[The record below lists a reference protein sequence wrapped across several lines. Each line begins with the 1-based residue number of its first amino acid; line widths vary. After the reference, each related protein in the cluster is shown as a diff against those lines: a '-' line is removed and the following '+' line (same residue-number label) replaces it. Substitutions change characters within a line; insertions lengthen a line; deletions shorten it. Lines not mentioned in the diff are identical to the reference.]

1 MATLTVNF
9 TASPNAVKYRVKYR
23 KTGTTSYTTIYVNT
37 SPATINADC
46 GSDYEGT
53 VEAICV
59 EGVPCNSY
67 QISSIN
73 ANSDG
78 DIEYTD
84 CVTGATVTQAVL
96 GVTTFYVCSR
106 TTPVALNVNVTIN
119 NMGAT
124 QSCAQASPINEEAS
138 GPVYWTAP
146 AVACP
151 PPQTTYYWKV
161 TPCQVGAPVPVD
173 SNVRTTDAS
182 FGVGNVVKLV
192 GAAYVNYCYTITD
205 ISPDTFGVLINDAEG
220 AFISCASC
228 EASL

>member
-23 KTGTTSYTTIYVNT
+23 KTGTSSYTTIYVNT

-138 GPVYWTAP
+138 GPVYWTAN
-146 AVACP
+146 AVDCVF
-151 PPQTTYYWKV
+151 YWQV
-161 TPCQVGAPVPVD
+161 TPCDPAALSVPGGVVKTSD
-173 SNVRTTDAS
+173 STISIGD
-182 FGVGNVVKLV
+182 VVKLV
-192 GAAYVNYCYTITD
+192 GSGYVGQDPASLNCYQITD
-205 ISPDTFGVLINDAEG
+205 YAAGPSGIVVDDATG
-220 AFISCASC
+220 AFETCLDCQNA
-228 EASL
+228 

>member
-1 MATLTVNF
+1 MATITVNF

-23 KTGTTSYTTIYVNT
+23 KTSTSSYTTIYVNT

-59 EGVPCNSY
+59 EGIPCNRY
-67 QISSIN
+67 EIN
-73 ANSDG
+73 NSGEDSG
-78 DIEYTD
+78 ILEYVDCATGNAAYTD
-84 CVTGATVTQAVL
+84 ISPYM
-96 GVTTFYVCSR
+96 TFFVCSR
-106 TTPVALNVNVTIN
+106 TLPNPSGDAAYQTGVSQV
-119 NMGAT
+119 
-124 QSCAQASPINEEAS
+124 AQAACVSPVQEEAS
-138 GPVYWTAP
+138 GPAYWTAP

-161 TPCQVGAPVPVD
+161 TPCEVGAPMPVD

-192 GAAYVNYCYTITD
+192 GSAYVNYCYTITD
-205 ISPDTFGVLINDAEG
+205 ISPDAFGVLINDAEG

>member
-9 TASPNAVKYRVKYR
+9 TTSLNAVKYRVKYR
-23 KTGTTSYTTIYVNT
+23 KTGTSSYTTINVTT

-59 EGVPCNSY
+59 EGIPCNSY

-84 CVTGATVTQAVL
+84 CATGNTVTQAVL
-96 GVTTFYVCSR
+96 GITTFYVCSR
-106 TTPVALNVNVTIN
+106 TTPIALNVNVTIN

-124 QSCAQASPINEEAS
+124 QSCAQSSPINEEAS

-151 PPQTTYYWKV
+151 PAQTTYYWTV
-161 TPCQVGAPVPVD
+161 TPCQVGAPIPLD

-182 FGVGNVVKLV
+182 FGIGNVVKLV

>member
-9 TASPNAVKYRVKYR
+9 TTSLNAVKYRVKYR
-23 KTGTTSYTTIYVNT
+23 KTGTSSYTTINVTT

-59 EGVPCNSY
+59 EGIPCNSY

-84 CVTGATVTQAVL
+84 CATGNTVTQAVL

-106 TTPVALNVNVTIN
+106 TTPIALNVNVTIN

-124 QSCAQASPINEEAS
+124 QSCAQSSPISEEAS
-138 GPVYWTAP
+138 GPVYWTAT
-146 AVACP
+146 AIDCIF
-151 PPQTTYYWKV
+151 YWAV
-161 TPCQVGAPVPVD
+161 TPCNPESLAVP
-173 SNVRTTDAS
+173 N
-182 FGVGNVVKLV
+182 GVVK
-192 GAAYVNYCYTITD
+192 TSD
-205 ISPDTFGVLINDAEG
+205 S
-220 AFISCASC
+220 
-228 EASL
+228 